1 MLVPGDTPVK
11 RTIGSGNEQ
20 QRNAGVE
27 GSRIKVSRPGGR
39 KTIAVLSMPALQA
52 ARCVRLQSEEAF
64 RRFHLILFRAYYDE
78 GRNISERE
86 VLISLIAEA
95 GLDVEQ
101 FTAEFDGGRQ
111 KAEVSAEH
119 DDYVQ
124 NWGPWG
130 IPLVIVSDHYP
141 ILEAV
146 SLDLYRRA
154 IDRLLSD

>member
-1 MLVPGDTPVK
+1 MK

-20 QRNAGVE
+20 QRNARVE
-27 GSRIKVSRPGGR
+27 GSRTKVSRLGGR

-52 ARCVRLQSEEAF
+52 AKCVGLQSEEAF

-86 VLISLIAEA
+86 VLISLATEA
-95 GLDVEQ
+95 GVNVEQ
-101 FTAEFDGGRQ
+101 FTAEYDGGRQ

-119 DDYVQ
+119 DYYME

-130 IPLVIVSDHYP
+130 IPLVVISDRYP
-141 ILEAV
+141 VLGAV